1 MGNEKN
7 PNAESSGSTTGHEK
21 DVDLKEIV
29 NDELTRV
36 SKGGPWVW

>member
-7 PNAESSGSTTGHEK
+7 VEASHSSNDGEK
-21 DVDLKEIV
+21 DLKGIV